1 MYKKKIVPGVVKTVL
16 GVIIAGISWLVAS
29 VLIPK
34 IKKSILT
41 PYQYGEDGF
50 WIWAVL
56 TAIFV
61 IVGVILLYLGIR
73 EMIQTAQYNKKVVNS
88 GTYVK
93 RTHEK
98 NGLAVFFS
106 NLGKKIAKF
115 FVGIGKGLADI
126 VKTFIH
132 GDWKTKISYV
142 VMGFGNITRG
152 QILRGLLFLLFE
164 HFPHSLY

>member
-16 GVIIAGISWLVAS
+16 GLIIAGISWLVAS
-29 VLIPK
+29 VLVPK

-41 PYQYGEDGF
+41 PYQYGEDGY

-61 IVGVILLYLGIR
+61 IIGAILLFMGIR
-73 EMIQTAQYNKKVVNS
+73 EMIHTAQYNKKVVQS
-88 GTYVK
+88 GHYIK
-93 RTHEK
+93 KTHEK

-115 FVGIGKGLADI
+115 FVGIGKGIANL
-126 VKTFIH
+126 V
-132 GDWKTKISYV
+132 
-142 VMGFGNITRG
+142 
-152 QILRGLLFLLFE
+152 
-164 HFPHSLY
+164 